1 MIVIEELPLVLA
13 QIEKERGIAKE
24 VIIEALKS
32 AFLSAC
38 KKVYHED
45 IWPELSVELD
55 ENSGNMKVLQ
65 GSTDVT
71 PENFGRLAAQTAKQ
85 VILQRIREAEKNSIY
100 DEFDAKKGTVIIGTV
115 QRIEGRNYLIN
126 LGRIEATLHYSEQIH
141 KERYSLK
148 DKIRV
153 YIVEAKK
160 TSRGPMLVVSRKHPG
175 LLKCLMT
182 MEIPEIQSGTIEI
195 KSVAREPGVRSKVAV
210 ISNDSDVG
218 AVGTCVGHMGQR
230 IQSVVRELSDERI
243 DIIEWNENPKVLI
256 TNALKPAKV
265 TSININETEHSAVVA
280 VPEDQLAL
288 AIGKNGQNIRL
299 ATRLTGWRIDV
310 INEKDFV
317 AQKEEKKLTLKEKI
331 ALAKAK
337 KAEED
342 KLSSVDDKVAEPV
355 VEKVAEAILSTDKI
369 KVSQLAKELST
380 TSKYLLSVVSSL
392 GIDAKAHNSNLSAED
407 AERVRAEIAAKGE
420 NEAND
425 EK

>member
-55 ENSGNMKVLQ
+55 ETNGNMKVLQ

-100 DEFDAKKGTVIIGTV
+100 DEFDAKKDTVIIGTV

-141 KERYSLK
+141 KEKYSLK

-175 LLKCLMT
+175 LLKCLMN
-182 MEIPEIQSGTIEI
+182 MEIPEIQNGTIEI
-195 KSVAREPGVRSKVAV
+195 KSVAREPGQRSKVAV
-210 ISNDSDVG
+210 TSHDPDVG

-243 DIIEWNENPKVLI
+243 DVIEWSDNPRIMLS
-256 TNALKPAKV
+256 NALKPAKV
-265 TSININETEHSAVVA
+265 SSININEDERTAVIA

-288 AIGKNGQNIRL
+288 AIGKHGQNIRL

-310 INEKDFV
+310 VNEKDFV

-342 KLSSVDDKVAEPV
+342 KVGSSADEDTKTE
-355 VEKVAEAILSTDKI
+355 AEADAKSAPALEKI
-369 KVSQLAKELST
+369 KVSQLAKELNT
-380 TSKYLLSVVSSL
+380 TSKELLAVLSEL
-392 GIDAKAHNSNLSAED
+392 GIAAKAHNSNISAED
-407 AERVRAEIAAKGE
+407 AEKARAHLAAGTDDNS
-420 NEAND
+420 NE
-425 EK
+425 E